1 MRRTG
6 VVVPRAVPW
15 AVALVLACA
24 LAAGACHR
32 IRIVNG
38 AGGGVPSPAYYERW
52 HHNIIVGA
60 VEISGPV
67 DLAMV
72 CPGGNWTEIQV
83 RRSVL
88 NTIIWLIPV
97 VNLIWQPQTVTILCS
112 TGYAVDGVMD
122 ASSGDIYTVRRADPS
137 AK

>member
-1 MRRTG
+1 MTRAG
-6 VVVPRAVPW
+6 VVVPRAV
-15 AVALVLACA
+15 ALALACA

-32 IRIVNG
+32 IRIVKG
-38 AGGGVPSPAYYERW
+38 SGGGMPPPDYNLRW

-60 VEISGPV
+60 VEISGPI

-72 CPGGNWTEIQV
+72 CPGGAWSEIEIH
-83 RRSVL
+83 RSVL
-88 NTIIWLIPV
+88 NSIIWLIPV
-97 VNLIWQPQTVTILCS
+97 VNLIWQPQTVTIFCS

-122 ASSGDIYTVRRADPS
+122 AGTGKVYTVRSTGAS